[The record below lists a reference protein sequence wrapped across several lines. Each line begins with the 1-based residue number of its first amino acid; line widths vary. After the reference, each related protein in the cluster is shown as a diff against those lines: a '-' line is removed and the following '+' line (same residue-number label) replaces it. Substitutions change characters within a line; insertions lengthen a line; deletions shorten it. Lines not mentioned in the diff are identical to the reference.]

1 MAFRVTRILIRVWI
15 HLVEYEGS
23 LRVSISFSDLIKQ
36 TELTASK
43 LEKGLLFSESFKQSL
58 LLSVVVK
65 KGENVLVCMF
75 KPSTVEGKTHHL
87 HFFTQCVVNG

>member
-43 LEKGLLFSESFKQSL
+43 LEKGLLFSESFKHCL
-58 LLSVVVK
+58 LYTSDAADEL
-65 KGENVLVCMF
+65 
-75 KPSTVEGKTHHL
+75 
-87 HFFTQCVVNG
+87 

>member
-65 KGENVLVCMF
+65 KSENVLVCMF
-75 KPSTVEGKTHHL
+75 KPSTVEGKTHYL
-87 HFFTQCVVNG
+87 HIFTQYVVNG